1 MGNCGEFFH
10 VKVENL
16 FRGQYIYSVDSKGR
30 LSIPAKLRR
39 QLSPEANDT
48 FVMTQGTAN
57 CIDLYP
63 MDQWQH
69 FEQKLIDL
77 NPFNPQEAKFI
88 RMILQFAT
96 EDKLDSQSRILIP
109 PNLLEYA
116 KIEKEVLVLGA
127 LKKIEL
133 WNPKTYKEYLEQS
146 SETYEEIA
154 AKVMA

>member
-1 MGNCGEFFH
+1 MD
-10 VKVENL
+10 L
-16 FRGQYIYSVDSKGR
+16 FRGQYTYSVDSKGR

-57 CIDLYP
+57 CIDVYP
-63 MDQWQH
+63 MDQWQQ

-88 RMILQFAT
+88 RMILQYAT
-96 EDKLDSQSRILIP
+96 EDNLDSQSRILIP

-133 WNPKTYKEYLEQS
+133 WNPNVYKEYLEQS

>member
-1 MGNCGEFFH
+1 M
-10 VKVENL
+10 VENL
-16 FRGQYIYSVDSKGR
+16 FRGQYTYSVDSKGR

-39 QLSPEANDT
+39 HLSPEANDT
-48 FVMTQGTAN
+48 FVMTQGTAT

-88 RMILQFAT
+88 RMILQHAT

-116 KIEKEVLVLGA
+116 GIEKEVLVLGA

-133 WNPKTYKEYLEQS
+133 WDPNTYKKYLEKS

>member
-1 MGNCGEFFH
+1 
-10 VKVENL
+10 L
-16 FRGQYIYSVDSKGR
+16 FRGQYTYSVDSKGR

-48 FVMTQGTAN
+48 FVMTQGTAK
-57 CIDLYP
+57 CIDVYP
-63 MDQWQH
+63 MDQWQQ

-88 RMILQFAT
+88 RMILQHAT
-96 EDKLDSQSRILIP
+96 EDNLDSQSRILIP
-109 PNLLEYA
+109 PNLLQYA

-133 WNPKTYKEYLEQS
+133 WDPKTYREYLEQS

>member
-1 MGNCGEFFH
+1 M
-10 VKVENL
+10 

-48 FVMTQGTAN
+48 FVMTQGTAI
-57 CIDLYP
+57 CIDIHP
-63 MDQWQH
+63 MDQWQQ

-77 NPFNPQEAKFI
+77 NPFNPREAKFI
-88 RMILQFAT
+88 RMILQYAT
-96 EDKLDSQSRILIP
+96 EGNLDSQSRILIP
-109 PNLLEYA
+109 PNLLDYA

-133 WNPKTYKEYLEQS
+133 WNPGIYKEYLEKS